1 MAQELVQHY
10 GKDENGN
17 TVLLSEEMVEVN
29 RPSIADKEAELL
41 ALYDE
46 IQAMKTAQNA

>member
-10 GKDENGN
+10 GKDEAGN
-17 TVLLSEEMVEVN
+17 TILLSQETVEVAG
-29 RPSIADKEAELL
+29 PSIEDKEAELL

-46 IQAMKTAQNA
+46 IQAMKAAE

>member
-17 TVLLSEEMVEVN
+17 TVLLSEETVEVAG
-29 RPSIADKEAELL
+29 PSIEDKEAELL
-41 ALYDE
+41 ALYEE
-46 IQAMKTAQNA
+46 IQAMKAEQN

>member
-1 MAQELVQHY
+1 MATELVQHY

-17 TVLLSEEMVEVN
+17 TVLLSQETVEVVG
-29 RPSIADKEAELL
+29 PSIEDKEAELL

-46 IQAMKTAQNA
+46 IQAMKAEQ

>member
-17 TVLLSEEMVEVN
+17 TVLLSEETVEVN
-29 RPSIADKEAELL
+29 RPTIEDKEAELL

-46 IQAMKTAQNA
+46 LQAMKAAQE